1 MTSEVVHDD
10 NVAWREDREETSHER
25 SEVGWFHEANIPADL
40 SLERVLSQQ
49 IRRMFAHR
57 RDPSLPTDFD

>member
-1 MTSEVVHDD
+1 MRQIGGEAVVSYETSEV
-10 NVAWREDREETSHER
+10 S
-25 SEVGWFHEANIPADL
+25 WFGEKDIPADL
-40 SLERVLSQQ
+40 SLGRVLPQQ